1 MSGII
6 YKQRYANAARVPRA
20 AIPGLNVRHLQYIAT
35 RPGAIYNEGYGFGLF
50 GSLRANAPMA
60 DINSLTDA
68 KKLIRAE
75 SERGRTMFR
84 AVVSMGEPDA
94 SERGFYDR
102 QKWETLIEAN
112 ITSIAKQM
120 HIAPQDMRWVA
131 SMHRNNGHPH
141 THIIFWDAGKQPRR
155 DFISKAAFEKI
166 AERIRAG
173 FNREIYGAEIRQAQ
187 AEKKQGLK
195 ELRDELRAMLP
206 EANPSGVFS
215 VSAMQ
220 RSAGFPDLCERFQA
234 LIDHAP
240 KTGSLKY
247 AYLSPEYKNEI
258 DAFVDAALR
267 QSVFAKGFRAYLDA
281 VRHMAELYGN
291 SERSITENVER
302 AVNTLKKSMA
312 NELLKAIRAELP
324 NRRPPLSAEQR
335 ACIKA
340 YISTGSAY
348 LALMKAL
355 PSERIPFAD
364 IKNMP
369 EYRALRDELKAYL
382 DADVRWRD
390 KVSDK
395 ELDKLLAGTVRKA
408 QEEKGYTAE
417 ARQTGTVNTLLRLF
431 TTLSRM
437 TGQQQALRRQL
448 GRSRDASLEA
458 KKDRRAAKSLGSEEN
473 QEYE

>member
-1 MSGII
+1 
-6 YKQRYANAARVPRA
+6 
-20 AIPGLNVRHLQYIAT
+20 
-35 RPGAIYNEGYGFGLF
+35 
-50 GSLRANAPMA
+50 
-60 DINSLTDA
+60 
-68 KKLIRAE
+68 
-75 SERGRTMFR
+75 MFR

-112 ITSIAKQM
+112 IASIAKQM

-155 DFISKAAFEKI
+155 DYISKAAFEKI

-247 AYLSPEYKNEI
+247 AYLYAQAAKFFHGNAI
-258 DAFVDAALR
+258 VDLLQSAVALLGCGISRSGAAVCHSCR
-267 QSVFAKGFRAYLDA
+267 GRAY
-281 VRHMAELYGN
+281 
-291 SERSITENVER
+291 SI
-302 AVNTLKKSMA
+302 
-312 NELLKAIRAELP
+312 
-324 NRRPPLSAEQR
+324 
-335 ACIKA
+335 
-340 YISTGSAY
+340 
-348 LALMKAL
+348 
-355 PSERIPFAD
+355 
-364 IKNMP
+364 
-369 EYRALRDELKAYL
+369 
-382 DADVRWRD
+382 
-390 KVSDK
+390 
-395 ELDKLLAGTVRKA
+395 
-408 QEEKGYTAE
+408 
-417 ARQTGTVNTLLRLF
+417 
-431 TTLSRM
+431 
-437 TGQQQALRRQL
+437 
-448 GRSRDASLEA
+448 
-458 KKDRRAAKSLGSEEN
+458 
-473 QEYE
+473 